1 MNYWERLK
9 HLKLFSLQRRRER
22 YQTIYT
28 WRTLEGLVPNI
39 GIQLGPNQTRG
50 RTCYIEGPKTN
61 FLRMKTLRANTFS
74 KTGHKLFNSLPL
86 YLRNMSACSVD
97 VFKRHFDNFLQK
109 ILYQT
114 HTLCPRTRRDPTT
127 ISWSTA
133 SHYT

>member
-28 WRTLEGLVPNI
+28 RENLGRPSTKHWHSLR
-39 GIQLGPNQTRG
+39 LGPNQTRG

-74 KTGHKLFNSLPL
+74 RTGPKLFNSLPL

-97 VFKRHFDNFLQK
+97 VFKRHLDNFLQK
-109 ILYQT
+109 IQ
-114 HTLCPRTRRDPTT
+114 DPTPP
-127 ISWSTA
+127 A
-133 SHYT
+133 LVPDVAPLQ